1 MVQGKNRRSK
11 NISLSNNTG
20 SQIVGEFDGS
30 SFTGTVVLSNT
41 NSHSFNAEP
50 NTGNESGVFRVY
62 GDLAMQ
68 ENLEAGW
75 IINSGNEER
84 GSLQIRS
91 VFKTTPK
98 KPKTNFGTISD
109 GSSNTILIGERSFQI
124 QRFFISRF
132 SGNPDF
138 DLSTSK

>member
-1 MVQGKNRRSK
+1 M
-11 NISLSNNTG
+11 
-20 SQIVGEFDGS
+20 
-30 SFTGTVVLSNT
+30 VLSNT